1 MYHDLLEQLKDFT
14 DEQFGKFT
22 RILIRYD
29 KDGII
34 PEFDDLQLKLAFQ
47 MLKPNM
53 DRNKEKYEETC
64 EQRRIAGSLGGKQKA
79 INLANATKCYQNLA
93 NLPNL
98 ADNDIE
104 NDIDIK
110 KDIIKEKECKEK
122 EKSFSASH
130 LEIFDYWNTKDII
143 QHKELTEKIDK
154 AITKA
159 LKTYSVEQI
168 KKCIDR
174 YSTVIKDKSWYF
186 DTKWSLDLF
195 ITQKNAIPEFTDEG
209 SKWLNYINK
218 KQSYQQK
225 EEVKCSAKQ
234 LDNGVWKI

>member
-34 PEFDDLQLKLAFQ
+34 PKFDDLQLKLAFQ

-79 INLANATKCYQNLA
+79 INLANASKCYQNLA

-98 ADNDIE
+98 ADNDID
-104 NDIDIK
+104 NDNDNV
-110 KDIIKEKECKEK
+110 KDNDSIKEKESLKEK
-122 EKSFSASH
+122 KDVGQIPTNVQNPLISNISNLKSNNIDDIKEKDKKEKFAPPT
-130 LEIFDYWNTKDII
+130 LEEVKEYAKSRNRLDIAEKFFDYFNAGNW
-143 QHKELTEKIDK
+143 IDSK
-154 AITKA
+154 GNKV
-159 LKTYSVEQI
+159 KNWKQ
-168 KKCIDR
+168 K
-174 YSTVIKDKSWYF
+174 
-186 DTKWSLDLF
+186 F
-195 ITQKNAIPEFTDEG
+195 ITWEN
-209 SKWLNYINK
+209 SNR
-218 KQSYQQK
+218 QSYQQK
-225 EEVKCSAKQ
+225 EDVKCSARQ

>member
-110 KDIIKEKECKEK
+110 KDIIKEKDLEKERLVDGYGFSAKVKDSISLWLQHKKEK
-122 EKSFSASH
+122 RQTYQPTGLKQLLTKLKSLANEH
-130 LEIFDYWNTKDII
+130 GDDYVVDII
-143 QHKELTEKIDK
+143 NSSITNNYSGIFAKNKRVQNNAAYHHNESYTENYDEENRRNQLIDG
-154 AITKA
+154 
-159 LKTYSVEQI
+159 
-168 KKCIDR
+168 CP
-174 YSTVIKDKSWYF
+174 F
-186 DTKWSLDLF
+186 
-195 ITQKNAIPEFTDEG
+195 
-209 SKWLNYINK
+209 
-218 KQSYQQK
+218 
-225 EEVKCSAKQ
+225 
-234 LDNGVWKI
+234 